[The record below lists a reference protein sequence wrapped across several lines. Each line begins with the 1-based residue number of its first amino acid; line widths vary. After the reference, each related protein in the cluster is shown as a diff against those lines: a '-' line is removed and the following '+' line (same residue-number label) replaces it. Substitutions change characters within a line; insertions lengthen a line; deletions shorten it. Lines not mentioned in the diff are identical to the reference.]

1 MGHSETFTKAELA
14 KGDQM
19 VRETDRLMAEGIR
32 TVAALYRYGILK
44 QAKGYAYPF
53 PNILTFTYTP
63 TPIEIKLSAMFFVHR
78 QHAIMGTFHSSPI
91 NAYTQGWSELQG
103 DLTEINAM
111 ATELRL
117 NSSPEK

>member
-32 TVAALYRYGILK
+32 TVAALYKEGILK

-53 PNILTFTYTP
+53 PNILTFNYAP

-78 QHAIMGTFHSSPI
+78 KHAIQGTFHSSPV
-91 NAYTQGWSELQG
+91 NAYTHGWSELRVE
-103 DLTEINAM
+103 LTEINAM
-111 ATELRL
+111 AAELRRTSL
-117 NSSPEK
+117 QEK

>member
-32 TVAALYRYGILK
+32 TVAALCKDGILK

-53 PNILTFTYTP
+53 PNILTSTYAP
-63 TPIEIKLSAMFFVHR
+63 TPIEIKLSAMFFVRR
-78 QHAIMGTFHSSPI
+78 QHAIQGTFHSNPI
-91 NAYTQGWSELQG
+91 N
-103 DLTEINAM
+103 
-111 ATELRL
+111 
-117 NSSPEK
+117 KH